1 MKLVPIIASITLT
14 AIASSIVYAQ
24 TQPSG
29 RKAADP
35 ATAASPA
42 ATPLAKAEV
51 LKVYTKEKK
60 VLLKHGPI
68 PNIGMDA
75 MTMEFDV
82 TDAKML
88 NSLKAGD
95 KVRFAADQV
104 KGQYIVTHIERAK

>member
-1 MKLVPIIASITLT
+1 MKAVPIIASITLT
-14 AIASSIVYAQ
+14 ALACSMVYARAQ
-24 TQPSG
+24 ASG
-29 RKAADP
+29 QKAADP
-35 ATAASPA
+35 ASTASPA
-42 ATPLAKAEV
+42 AAPLAKAEV
-51 LKVYTKEKK
+51 LKVYPKEKK

-82 TDAKML
+82 ADARIL
-88 NSLKAGD
+88 NSLKTGD